1 MAPSLV
7 LRCSIDK
14 LDKLVI
20 QYPKTPEYWLQR
32 GKYKLEKDFL
42 PGAEKDFDKVL
53 SLDEDFEGLGKWAVI
68 EKAVEGGADKY
79 LALQVYAGDDQ
90 RPWQGRLGHQD
101 EPQRDACA
109 RSVLVR
115 GHDPIV
121 CTYKCVLGTD
131 TRGVDSANQRLR
143 GLVALSNF
151 HAPFT
156 STSTETQ

>member
-1 MAPSLV
+1 M

-68 EKAVEGGADKY
+68 EKAVVYKKKKLYSKG
-79 LALQVYAGDDQ
+79 LAMLSALAEELDETFLEASVKVRLWYQMGINF
-90 RPWQGRLGHQD
+90 GRSMILFGWVFWIQK
-101 EPQRDACA
+101 
-109 RSVLVR
+109 
-115 GHDPIV
+115 I
-121 CTYKCVLGTD
+121 
-131 TRGVDSANQRLR
+131 NQ
-143 GLVALSNF
+143 N
-151 HAPFT
+151 
-156 STSTETQ
+156 

>member
-1 MAPSLV
+1 MVALTRGAV

-68 EKAVEGGADKY
+68 EKAVVYKKKKLYSKGLAMLSALAEELDETFLEASVKVRLWYQMGINLEG
-79 LALQVYAGDDQ
+79 V
-90 RPWQGRLGHQD
+90 
-101 EPQRDACA
+101 
-109 RSVLVR
+109 
-115 GHDPIV
+115 
-121 CTYKCVLGTD
+121 
-131 TRGVDSANQRLR
+131 
-143 GLVALSNF
+143 
-151 HAPFT
+151 
-156 STSTETQ
+156 

>member
-1 MAPSLV
+1 MVALTRGAV

-68 EKAVEGGADKY
+68 EKAVVYKKKKLYSKG
-79 LALQVYAGDDQ
+79 LAMLSALAEELDETFLEASVKVRLWYQMGINF
-90 RPWQGRLGHQD
+90 GRSMILFGWVFWIQK
-101 EPQRDACA
+101 
-109 RSVLVR
+109 
-115 GHDPIV
+115 I
-121 CTYKCVLGTD
+121 
-131 TRGVDSANQRLR
+131 NQ
-143 GLVALSNF
+143 N
-151 HAPFT
+151 
-156 STSTETQ
+156 